1 MLCRSCS
8 SDCPDHAKF
17 CGQCGAAL
25 EWTCSS
31 CNTANLAADR
41 FCVECGSRRNADT
54 SAATT
59 SAAVPAPSA
68 VSGDLGASGRPIGDG
83 ERRHLTVMFCDLVG
97 STDLSGE
104 LDPEELRAIVLAYQE
119 LAAEAIERNGGY
131 IAHYMGD
138 GILAY
143 FGFPIADEHAGPH
156 AVRAGLELL
165 ELVAQR
171 RTEIPALSVRV
182 GVHAGITVVADMGAG
197 ATRQVRDIVGETPNV
212 AARIQS
218 IAAPDQVVVSVDV
231 AAACEGAIEFEPM
244 GAHQLKGVRRPLELL
259 RAVVASGNDDR
270 LDRVEAQHGLTPL
283 VGRDEELSRLV
294 DAWRRTLAGE
304 PQVVWVV
311 GEPGLGK
318 SRLVREL
325 VRQVRQ
331 DDGIEIEFR
340 CSALHQ
346 SSSLYSSAEQFRR
359 YMMATVG
366 EVCIEGAERLA
377 DENGSPRGLTV
388 PVIAELLGIPL
399 VEPYQAVRGSTDH
412 VRRHTLDVVARLVD
426 DRASRQ
432 PVLVVFDDLQW
443 MDSTSLELATRYL
456 GEQRSDR
463 VMTVVTHRADP
474 APAVPALSHH
484 QVLDLER
491 LGEDHVRAIVAHVAR
506 NSGVPASLL
515 DVVVRRTEGVP
526 LFAEELGHLI
536 EQPNDGDTPTIPATL
551 RDSLMARVDR
561 LGPEVEIVRT
571 LAVLGREAAE
581 NLLWEVTE
589 MERPAFNTG
598 IERLI
603 EHGMLIRRGSGPQA
617 VYAFRH
623 GLLEEVV
630 YDSLLRSSRR
640 AIHQRSAAVLES
652 RFADRSAI
660 QPEVSARHLELSGQ
674 IERAIPYLLRA
685 GDRAIAISAHDEA
698 ITHLE
703 HALTLVDQ
711 LPAGRDRFLLEIEA
725 QVKLGVP
732 LTARFGYA
740 APEAERA
747 YSRAQE
753 LCDQVGDA
761 APAYPPIYGLFRT
774 RLLAGD
780 YDAAEQIARQLAD
793 IASSEPDRLAWCVG
807 AARAAGSVAFYRGAD
822 HRRTMEMLDDVLGAP
837 DADRPGAYLGDLNDV
852 VDPVITCRSYAAWTQ
867 WLLGESKQ
875 ARETSDR
882 ALLDAR
888 RLGHPFSL
896 GLALSFDTW
905 LTQFEGDVDATV
917 DRAAEA
923 LDHARAHEF
932 PFWKGWATV
941 LLAWGAGRRGDPDA
955 PGEMRLGIDQW
966 QAQGSRLG
974 ISYFHALVADTEMHL
989 GDLDAA
995 RSTLDHSIHLAEEMG
1010 ELFWMPEMLRLG
1022 AVVERTAGRSGADQ
1036 LLDRAAGLAESQ
1048 HSIAILKRIE
1058 STRAQG

>member
-1 MLCRSCS
+1 
-8 SDCPDHAKF
+8 
-17 CGQCGAAL
+17 
-25 EWTCSS
+25 
-31 CNTANLAADR
+31 
-41 FCVECGSRRNADT
+41 
-54 SAATT
+54 
-59 SAAVPAPSA
+59 
-68 VSGDLGASGRPIGDG
+68 
-83 ERRHLTVMFCDLVG
+83 MFCDLVG

-104 LDPEELRAIVLAYQE
+104 LDPEELQAIVLAYQE
-119 LAAEAIERNGGY
+119 LAALAIERNGGY

-143 FGFPIADEHAGPH
+143 FGFPIADERAGPH

-165 ELVAQR
+165 DLVAQR
-171 RTEIPALSVRV
+171 RAEIPALSVRV
-182 GVHAGITVVADMGAG
+182 GVHAGITVIADMGAG

-218 IAAPDQVVVSVDV
+218 IALPDQVVVSADV
-231 AAACEGAIEFEPM
+231 AAVCGGAIEFEPM

-259 RAVVASGNDDR
+259 RALSASGNDDR
-270 LDRVEAQHGLTPL
+270 LDRLEAQHGLTPL
-283 VGRDEELSRLV
+283 VGRDDELSRLV

-340 CSALHQ
+340 CAALHQ
-346 SSSLYSSAEQFRR
+346 SSSLHSSAEQFRR
-359 YMMATVG
+359 YMMSSIG

-377 DENGSPRGLTV
+377 DENGTPRGLAV
-388 PVIAELLGIPL
+388 PVIADLLGIPL
-399 VEPYQAVRGSTDH
+399 VEPYQAVRGSADH

-426 DRASRQ
+426 DRAIRQ

-463 VMTVVTHRADP
+463 VMTVVTHRSDP
-474 APAVPALSHH
+474 SPGVPALPHH

-491 LGEDHVRAIVAHVAR
+491 LGESDIRAIVAHVVRATK
-506 NSGVPASLL
+506 VPPELL
-515 DVVVRRTEGVP
+515 EVVARRTEGVP
-526 LFAEELGHLI
+526 LFAEELALLI
-536 EQPNDGDTPTIPATL
+536 EQPSESDTQTVPATL

-561 LGPEVEIVRT
+561 LGTEVEIVRT

-581 NLLWEVTE
+581 SLLWEVTA
-589 MERPAFNTG
+589 MDRSAFDIG

-640 AIHQRSAAVLES
+640 TIHERCAAVLES
-652 RFADRSAI
+652 RFANRSAM
-660 QPEVSARHLELSGQ
+660 QPEVLARHLELSGQ
-674 IERAIPYLLRA
+674 LDHAIPYLLRA

-703 HALTLVDQ
+703 HALQLVSA
-711 LPAGRDRFLLEIEA
+711 LPEGRDRDLLEIDA

-740 APEAERA
+740 APEAEQA
-747 YSRAQE
+747 YARAQE
-753 LCDQVGDA
+753 LCHRVGDA

-780 YDAAEQIARQLAD
+780 YDAAEQTARQLAN
-793 IASSEPDRLAWCVG
+793 IATSEPERVAWTVG

-822 HRRTMEMLDDVLGAP
+822 HRRTLELLDAVLQAP
-837 DADRPGAYLGDLNDV
+837 DADRPGAYLADLNDV

-867 WLLGESKQ
+867 WLLGEPQQ
-875 ARETSDR
+875 ARETSGR

-888 RLGHPFSL
+888 RLGHPFSF
-896 GLALSFDTW
+896 GLALSFDSW
-905 LTQFEGDVDATV
+905 LTQFEGDVDALV
-917 DRAAEA
+917 DRASEA
-923 LDHARAHEF
+923 LDHALAHEF
-932 PFWKGWATV
+932 PFWIGWARV
-941 LLAWGAGRRGDPDA
+941 LLAWGAGRRGDLGA
-955 PGEMRLGIDQW
+955 PADMRLGIEQW

-974 ISYFHALVADTEMHL
+974 ISYFHALVADTEAHL

-995 RSTLDHSIHLAEEMG
+995 RATLDRSIDLAEKMG
-1010 ELFWMPEMLRLG
+1010 EYFWMPEMLRLG
-1022 AVVERTAGRSGADQ
+1022 AVVERTAGRTGADD
-1036 LLDRAAGLAESQ
+1036 LLDRATALAESQ
-1048 HSIAILKRIE
+1048 HSVSMLQRIE
-1058 STRAQG
+1058 RTRAQP

>member
-1 MLCRSCS
+1 
-8 SDCPDHAKF
+8 
-17 CGQCGAAL
+17 
-25 EWTCSS
+25 
-31 CNTANLAADR
+31 
-41 FCVECGSRRNADT
+41 
-54 SAATT
+54 
-59 SAAVPAPSA
+59 
-68 VSGDLGASGRPIGDG
+68 
-83 ERRHLTVMFCDLVG
+83 MFCDLVG

-119 LAAEAIERNGGY
+119 LAAQAIERHGGY

-143 FGFPIADEHAGPH
+143 FGFPIADERAGPH
-156 AVRAGLELL
+156 AVRAGLELV
-165 ELVAQR
+165 ELVAR
-171 RTEIPALSVRV
+171 RRAEIPALSVRV

-197 ATRQVRDIVGETPNV
+197 ATRQVRDIVGETPNI

-218 IAAPDQVVVSVDV
+218 VARPDEVVVSADV
-231 AAACEGAIEFEPM
+231 AASCGGAIEFESM
-244 GAHQLKGVRRPLELL
+244 GPHELKGVRRPLELL
-259 RAVVASGNDDR
+259 RAVTATGTDDR

-283 VGRDEELSRLV
+283 VGRDEELTRLV
-294 DAWRRTLAGE
+294 DAWRRTLSGE

-346 SSSLYSSAEQFRR
+346 SSSLHSSAEQFRR
-359 YMMATVG
+359 YMMATLG
-366 EVCIEGAERLA
+366 EVGIEGAERLA
-377 DENGSPRGLTV
+377 DENGTPRGLAV

-399 VEPYQAVRGSTDH
+399 VEPYQAVRGSADH
-412 VRRHTLDVVARLVD
+412 VRRHTLDVVSRLVD
-426 DRASRQ
+426 DRARRQ

-456 GEQRSDR
+456 GEQRTDR
-463 VMTVVTHRADP
+463 VMTVVTHRSDP
-474 APAVPALSHH
+474 APVVPPLSHH

-491 LGEDHVRAIVAHVAR
+491 LGDDDVRAIVAHVAGEA
-506 NSGVPASLL
+506 NVSDELL
-515 DVVVRRTEGVP
+515 EVVARRTEGVP
-526 LFAEELGHLI
+526 LFAEELAHLI
-536 EQPNDGDTPTIPATL
+536 EQPGQQDTHAIPATL

-571 LAVLGREAAE
+571 LAVLGREASE
-581 NLLWEVTE
+581 NLLWEVTA
-589 MERPAFNTG
+589 MDRAAFDAG
-598 IERLI
+598 IEQLI
-603 EHGMLIRRGSGPQA
+603 EHGMLIRRGSGPQS

-630 YDSLLRSSRR
+630 YDSLLRTSRR
-640 AIHQRSAAVLES
+640 AIHERSAAVLES

-674 IERAIPYLLRA
+674 IDRAIPYLLRA

-698 ITHLE
+698 LAHLE
-703 HALTLVDQ
+703 HALQLVTQ
-711 LPAGRDRFLLEIEA
+711 LPEGRERDLLEIDA

-747 YSRAQE
+747 YARAQE
-753 LCDQVGDA
+753 LCERVGDA

-774 RLLAGD
+774 RLLAGK
-780 YDAAEQIARQLAD
+780 YEAAEQIARQLAE
-793 IASSEPDRLAWCVG
+793 IAATEPDRAAWAVG

-822 HRRTMEMLDDVLGAP
+822 HRRTLDLLEAVLQAA
-837 DADRPGAYLGDLNDV
+837 DADRAGAYLGDLNDV

-867 WLLGESKQ
+867 WLLGEPKQ
-875 ARETSDR
+875 ARATSDR

-888 RLGHPFSL
+888 HLGHPFSL
-896 GLALSFDTW
+896 GLALSFDSW
-905 LTQFEGDVDATV
+905 LTQFEGDVDATI

-932 PFWKGWATV
+932 PFWKGWASV
-941 LLAWGAGRRGDPDA
+941 LIAWGAGRRGDPAA
-955 PGEMRLGIDQW
+955 PANMRTGIEQW

-974 ISYFHALVADTEMHL
+974 ISYFHALVADAELHL
-989 GDLDAA
+989 GELDAA
-995 RSTLDHSIHLAEEMG
+995 RTTLARSIELAEEMG
-1010 ELFWMPEMLRLG
+1010 EHFWMPEMLRLG
-1022 AVVERTAGRSGADQ
+1022 AVVEREAGRPGVDE
-1036 LLDRAAGLAESQ
+1036 LLDRAAVLARSQ
-1048 HSIAILKRIE
+1048 HAVALLERIE
-1058 STRAQG
+1058 HTRAQG